1 VVHEAISPTPS
12 AAPAAELHGGAR
24 LDGWRV
30 LVVDDEHD
38 ALALTQATLESVG
51 ADVRCC
57 LSAAAA
63 LDQLKRWR
71 PDVLVSDVEMPGEDG
86 YSLIGKVRA
95 LGAGDGGETPAVALT
110 AYGRLQ
116 DRLRAI
122 DAGFTVHLAKP
133 VDPAELTVVVASVA
147 EQARAVRLPHDA

>member
-1 VVHEAISPTPS
+1 
-12 AAPAAELHGGAR
+12 
-24 LDGWRV
+24 
-30 LVVDDEHD
+30 
-38 ALALTQATLESVG
+38 
-51 ADVRCC
+51 
-57 LSAAAA
+57 
-63 LDQLKRWR
+63 
-71 PDVLVSDVEMPGEDG
+71 MPGEDG

-95 LGAGDGGETPAVALT
+95 LGAGDGCETPAVALT

-133 VDPAELTVVVASVA
+133 VDPAELTVVVAGVA